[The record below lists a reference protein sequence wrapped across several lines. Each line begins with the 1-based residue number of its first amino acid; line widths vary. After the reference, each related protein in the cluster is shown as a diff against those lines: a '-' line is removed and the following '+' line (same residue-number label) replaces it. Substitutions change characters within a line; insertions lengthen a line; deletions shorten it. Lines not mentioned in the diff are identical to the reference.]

1 MYNAI
6 WEKYLSVIRIL
17 LKRAVNEDQSLKFNA
32 SDFEKTGPQKK
43 TGFNFTLKFSNGRVD
58 NLAGLSPVAKELAG
72 VLLTE
77 PQIKEMFQQGE
88 YHLTMN
94 TKFVLG
100 IKMASR
106 IEKESELQAAE
117 AADSSEVK
125 AG

>member
-17 LKRAVNEDQSLKFNA
+17 LKRAVNEDQSLKLNS

-43 TGFNFTLKFSNGRVD
+43 TGFNFTLRFSNGRVD
-58 NLAGLSPVAKELAG
+58 NLASLSAVAKEMAA
-72 VLLTE
+72 VLLAE
-77 PQIKEMFQQGE
+77 PQIKELLQQGE

-100 IKMASR
+100 IKVVSHAGR
-106 IEKESELQAAE
+106 ENELPQAQPTME
-117 AADSSEVK
+117 ATA
-125 AG
+125 

>member
-17 LKRAVNEDQSLKFNA
+17 LKRAVHEDQTLKLNA

-58 NLAGLSPVAKELAG
+58 NLASLSPVAKEMAA
-72 VLLTE
+72 VLLME
-77 PQIKEMFQQGE
+77 PQIKDLLQQGE

-100 IKMASR
+100 IKMVSRDSENEPAQTMEAS
-106 IEKESELQAAE
+106 A
-117 AADSSEVK
+117 
-125 AG
+125 